1 MPSNPALRVA
11 ANLAE
16 LRATLAARTSQ
27 IEHDATIMQ
36 AVQHVTAAMAD
47 LAASFSGDKLRTQ
60 VRAV

>member
-16 LRATLAARTSQ
+16 LANLAKRQSQ
-27 IEHDATIMQ
+27 IEHEIILAR
-36 AVQHVTAAMAD
+36 ANVTAAMAN
-47 LAASFSGDKLRTQ
+47 LAVAVSGSQ